1 LTADNSTFAVLGAGS
16 WGTALAVALVR
27 NEHRVTLWGR
37 DATAMQTLAADH
49 ENTRYLPGIRLPETL
64 RCTARLED
72 ALTDSDAAIV
82 AVPTSAFRATLKTLH
97 ARAPELPLVWACKGL
112 EAGSGKFMHVL
123 VEEELGPRARG
134 ALISGPTFASEVARG
149 LPAATAV
156 AAPDLAFATRVAA
169 WFHSE
174 SLRAYPNDDLIGV
187 ELGGAVKNVLAIAAG
202 IADGL
207 GFGVNSRAALITRGL
222 AEIMRLGEALGARRE
237 TLMGLSGLGDLVL
250 TCTDDQSRNRRYGLL
265 LAEGL
270 DGDAALA
277 KINQAVEGV
286 KTAREIVALAANN
299 NVEMPISEQVYKV
312 IYEQRSPRAAVQ
324 ALLQRELTSE

>member
-1 LTADNSTFAVLGAGS
+1 MAAGYTTFAVLGAGS
-16 WGTALAVALVR
+16 WGTALAAALVR
-27 NEHRVTLWGR
+27 NEHQVTLWGR
-37 DATAMQTLAADH
+37 DAGAMQALAANH
-49 ENTRYLPGIRLPETL
+49 ENTRYLPGIRLPEAL
-64 RCTARLED
+64 RCTARIED
-72 ALTDSDAAIV
+72 ALTNRDAVIV
-82 AVPTSAFRATLKTLH
+82 AVPTSAFRTILKTLR
-97 ARAPELPLVWACKGL
+97 ARAPGVPLVWACKGL

-123 VEEELGPRARG
+123 VEEELGADASG
-134 ALISGPTFASEVARG
+134 ALISGPTFAAEVARG
-149 LPAATAV
+149 LPAATSV

-265 LAEGL
+265 LAAGL

-277 KINQAVEGV
+277 KIAQAVEGV
-286 KTAREIVALAANN
+286 KTAREICALAANN

-312 IYEQRSPRAAVQ
+312 IYEQHSPRAAVQ
-324 ALLQRELTSE
+324 ALLRRELTSE